1 MRISMWQ
8 DMFNKGLETLN
19 ERIDGFSR
27 ILLQSSRP
35 PEPVPVPDKPKI
47 VPIPSLKHSTAENVE
62 NDIVPIETSDKSLSY
77 LERYFEQGFGKT
89 DEAVQWMNERYN
101 KVKEY
106 YKPFE
111 NNQSVNVAV
120 FMGLILPEAKTGFR
134 EGLYNGGFLGEM
146 IQWMDILTALNS
158 FQKIVMGSE

>member
-1 MRISMWQ
+1 MKVSMWQ

-19 ERIDGFSR
+19 ERIDDFSR
-27 ILLQSSRP
+27 ILLQSSRT
-35 PEPVPVPDKPKI
+35 PEPVPPRDKLKI
-47 VPIPSLKHSTAENVE
+47 VPLLQYSTAEKLA
-62 NDIVPIETSDKSLSY
+62 NDISIVKSDQSLSY
-77 LERYFEQGFGKT
+77 LERYFAQGFGKT

-106 YKPFE
+106 YKLFE

-146 IQWMDILTALNS
+146 IQWIDILTALNS
-158 FQKIVMGSE
+158 FKKIVMDCE

>member
-1 MRISMWQ
+1 MWQ

-27 ILLQSSRP
+27 ILLQSSRT
-35 PEPVPVPDKPKI
+35 PEPVPPRDKLKI
-47 VPIPSLKHSTAENVE
+47 VPLLQYSTAEKLA
-62 NDIVPIETSDKSLSY
+62 NDISIDKSDQSLSY
-77 LERYFEQGFGKT
+77 LERYFAQGFGKT
-89 DEAVQWMNERYN
+89 DEAVQWMDERYN

-111 NNQSVNVAV
+111 NDQSVNVAV
-120 FMGLILPEAKTGFR
+120 FMGLILPEAKMGFR
-134 EGLYNGGFLGEM
+134 EGLYGGGFLGEM

>member
-1 MRISMWQ
+1 M
-8 DMFNKGLETLN
+8 
-19 ERIDGFSR
+19 
-27 ILLQSSRP
+27 
-35 PEPVPVPDKPKI
+35 
-47 VPIPSLKHSTAENVE
+47 
-62 NDIVPIETSDKSLSY
+62 SY
-77 LERYFEQGFGKT
+77 LEKYFAQGFGKT

-106 YKPFE
+106 YKQFG
-111 NNQSVNVAV
+111 NFQSVKVAV

-158 FQKIVMGSE
+158 LKKIVMDSE

>member
-1 MRISMWQ
+1 MWQ

-35 PEPVPVPDKPKI
+35 PEPVPPPGKLKI
-47 VPIPSLKHSTAENVE
+47 VPRPPLQYSTAAKLANE
-62 NDIVPIETSDKSLSY
+62 IVPIDKSDQSLSY
-77 LERYFEQGFGKT
+77 LEKYFAQGFGKT

-111 NNQSVNVAV
+111 NDQSVKVAV

-146 IQWMDILTALNS
+146 IQWMDILTALNY
-158 FQKIVMGSE
+158 FQKIVMDSE

>member
-1 MRISMWQ
+1 MWQ

-47 VPIPSLKHSTAENVE
+47 VPIPSLEHSTTENVE
-62 NDIVPIETSDKSLSY
+62 NDIVPVETSDKSLSY
-77 LERYFEQGFGKT
+77 LERYFAQGFGKT

-158 FQKIVMGSE
+158 FQKIVMDSE